1 MRLVHITNGV
11 ILWCI
16 KVDMEERL
24 FKLETQVEAIARSLE
39 RLEARVH
46 ALETHPPF
54 DSEDFVS
61 SVRVERK
68 SEPVAE
74 AAVPENGRSVPILS
88 LVGQICLVLC
98 GAFLLRTLTEL
109 NVLPTPLGLTVGPVY
124 ALGWLFFADF
134 RARSGKRLGA
144 TFYGTSSIAIVYPLL
159 WEATTTFGVM
169 GGLGSAVALA
179 VVTASALGV
188 AWRRDL
194 PVFAWAVTIA
204 AIGTTFV
211 LVVTTHRM
219 VPFAAVLMLLGVGT
233 FWMTY
238 SRGWR
243 SLWWLPAIAADL
255 LVFHMVYLA
264 TRPPTSPEYYTDL
277 SVLAIRTLGLCLFF
291 VYLVSF
297 AIPTLLRKREVSVF
311 EIVQTATVLFVG
323 FGGAVYVAEA
333 SPISSIV
340 LGAAALVPG
349 LASYVVAFAFTELH
363 WGARQNHVFYAWL
376 ALILTLGGSY
386 VVTGGVPV
394 LLAWCA
400 LSVAATVLGARYLR
414 PVLYYHSAA
423 FAVAAAL
430 LSTQVHGGLITLAVE
445 VFTSPADQPWSPITV
460 PDLVITGAAVISFAV
475 IALSKT
481 DLEHPRRTQIPRLVL
496 ALLAAL
502 GGAAVVLDVMLVHI
516 MGSPPPEAEA
526 AVVAAVRTGVIA
538 GMAVALAVVSR
549 LTACFELRWLV
560 YSTFIVA
567 SVKLFLEDLPQ
578 GQPTTQFLAFA
589 LYGIALILAPRLI
602 HSVPHHGKTAP
613 QLQEG

>member
-1 MRLVHITNGV
+1 VHIISVV

-16 KVDMEERL
+16 EVDMEERL

-46 ALETHPPF
+46 ALEAHPPS
-54 DSEDFVS
+54 DSGDFVS
-61 SVRVERK
+61 SVRVE
-68 SEPVAE
+68 SESAPVAE
-74 AAVPENGRSVPILS
+74 ATVPKGGQSIPILS

-98 GAFLLRTLTEL
+98 GAFFLRTLTEV
-109 NVLPTPLGLTVGPVY
+109 NVLPTQLGLTVGPIY
-124 ALGWLFFADF
+124 ALGWLLFADF
-134 RARSGKRLGA
+134 RARHGKHLGA
-144 TFYGTSSIAIVYPLL
+144 TFYGMSSVAIVYPLL

-169 GGLGSAVALA
+169 GALDSAVALA
-179 VVTASALGV
+179 VVTAVALGV

-211 LVVTTHRM
+211 LLEATHRM
-219 VPFAAVLMLLGVGT
+219 VPFAAVLLLLGVGT
-233 FWMTY
+233 IWMTY

-243 SLWWLPAIAADL
+243 SLWWLPAIAADM

-264 TRPPTSPEYYTDL
+264 TRPPGTVDSYMDL
-277 SVLAIRTLGLCLFF
+277 TIPAVRVMALCLFF

-297 AIPTLLRKREVSVF
+297 AIPTLLGKREVSVF

-323 FGGAVYVAEA
+323 FGGAVHVAEA

-340 LGAAALVPG
+340 LGAGALVPG
-349 LASYVVAFAFTELH
+349 LAFYVVAFAFAELH
-363 WGARQNHVFYAWL
+363 WGSRKNHMFYAWL
-376 ALILTLGGSY
+376 AFILTLGGSY
-386 VVTGGVPV
+386 VVTSGMLV
-394 LLAWCA
+394 LLAWCV
-400 LSVAATVLGARYLR
+400 LSVGAAVLGARYHR
-414 PVLYYHSAA
+414 PTLYYHSAA

-430 LSTQVHGGLITLAVE
+430 LNSEVHGGLIALAVE
-445 VFTSPADQPWSPITV
+445 VFTSPADQPWPPITI
-460 PDLVITGAAVISFAV
+460 PNLVITGAAVISFAV

-481 DLEHPRRTQIPRLVL
+481 DLEHPWRTQIPRLAL

-502 GGAAVVLDVMLVHI
+502 GGAAVLLVLMLGYT
-516 MGSPPPEAEA
+516 MGNPPPEADA

-538 GMAVALAVVSR
+538 GTAVALAAVSR

-560 YSTFIVA
+560 YSLFIVA
-567 SVKLFLEDLPQ
+567 SLKLFLEDLPQ

-589 LYGIALILAPRLI
+589 LYGIALILAPRLVRSDQ
-602 HSVPHHGKTAP
+602 HRGKTAP
-613 QLQEG
+613 ELQEG